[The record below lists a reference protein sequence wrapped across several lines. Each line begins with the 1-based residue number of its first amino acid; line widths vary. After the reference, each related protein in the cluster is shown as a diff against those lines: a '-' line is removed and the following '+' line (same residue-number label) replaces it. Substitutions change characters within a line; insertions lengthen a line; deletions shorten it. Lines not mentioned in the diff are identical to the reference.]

1 MAAEFYKT
9 SYSSSSAKKRG
20 RSFAGFVVDSIVFVV
35 TVAVVALFLTTLFV
49 PKIDPHKAD
58 ELSTLG
64 LVAPFVYAAVL
75 MLTLYW
81 IIRWRVWRLP
91 QRNRPSRHGRSF

>member
-20 RSFAGFVVDSIVFVV
+20 RSFIGYVVDSLLLIA
-35 TVAVVALFLTTLFV
+35 TIAVVVLFFLTLVV
-49 PKIDPHKAD
+49 PKIDPHRAG

-75 MLTLYW
+75 MFFLAVIKSLMM
-81 IIRWRVWRLP
+81 IKSP
-91 QRNRPSRHGRSF
+91 

>member
-35 TVAVVALFLTTLFV
+35 TVAVVALFRSVCVCSGADAHALLDYPLEGVDCRCYDNLFAV
-49 PKIDPHKAD
+49 RSAQ
-58 ELSTLG
+58 
-64 LVAPFVYAAVL
+64 PFIVL
-75 MLTLYW
+75 
-81 IIRWRVWRLP
+81 
-91 QRNRPSRHGRSF
+91 